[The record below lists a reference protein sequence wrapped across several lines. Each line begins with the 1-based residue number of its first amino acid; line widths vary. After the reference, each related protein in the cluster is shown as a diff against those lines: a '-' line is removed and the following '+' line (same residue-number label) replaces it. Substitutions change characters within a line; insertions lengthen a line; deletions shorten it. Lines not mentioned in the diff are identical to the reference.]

1 MVTLIC
7 NRSVNNF
14 GRVRTVGKV
23 IRTVG
28 KVMRKCW

>member
-1 MVTLIC
+1 MVTLIY

-14 GRVRTVGKV
+14 VRVTVGKV

-28 KVMRKCW
+28 KVMRKCRW